1 MNYLIVLLASLIL
14 HLLIRNFFLKKNYID
29 EINQRSSHK
38 TIATRSGGTVLF
50 IILFLYCLYLYF
62 NKEQPFDFSLLIPLG
77 ILYIT
82 GLYDDIYKVDF
93 GLKFI
98 FQIIVAK
105 YMIDM
110 GYVIDLF
117 SFFELEFTFSRSI
130 SQIISIFIFVAVF
143 NAYNFIDGI
152 DSNIHLETIKNLL
165 LLLIFFKPNQTYLNL
180 ILFTFII
187 IFVTL
192 FFNLRKKGK
201 VFMGDS
207 GSLILPFLIIIF
219 TFQSSYI
226 GDKNIIKYLFIIF
239 LYPLIDLSRV
249 VLIRLKNKKSPFL
262 PDKNHIH
269 HLLNKKVNSHFKVS
283 IIIMSV
289 VFTLQLSLILLL
301 F

>member
-1 MNYLIVLLASLIL
+1 
-14 HLLIRNFFLKKNYID
+14 
-29 EINQRSSHK
+29 
-38 TIATRSGGTVLF
+38 
-50 IILFLYCLYLYF
+50 
-62 NKEQPFDFSLLIPLG
+62 
-77 ILYIT
+77 
-82 GLYDDIYKVDF
+82 
-93 GLKFI
+93 
-98 FQIIVAK
+98 
-105 YMIDM
+105 
-110 GYVIDLF
+110 
-117 SFFELEFTFSRSI
+117 
-130 SQIISIFIFVAVF
+130 
-143 NAYNFIDGI
+143 
-152 DSNIHLETIKNLL
+152 
-165 LLLIFFKPNQTYLNL
+165 
-180 ILFTFII
+180 
-187 IFVTL
+187 
-192 FFNLRKKGK
+192 
-201 VFMGDS
+201 MGDS